1 MPGHDVA
8 SVSHMASLDR
18 AAVHDDRRRTDR
30 AAIPGRS
37 QGAAVAPCL
46 PFRHL
51 DTLWLQVTGTL
62 CNLRCTHCFISCG
75 PDNDTVSLMPR
86 DQVLGTLARAPEL
99 GVREFYYT
107 GGEPFLHP
115 DIRLFI
121 ERGLEVAPVTV
132 LTNGILIT
140 ERQAEWLGALFSS
153 SRYSLDIRISLDGLT
168 AEQNDAVRGAGTF
181 AKIIRAVG
189 RLAARGLVP
198 AVAVTE
204 VHEGMGAPET
214 RLAFLALLRSLG
226 CRSPRVKFLPV
237 FRLGAQAERL
247 GGYAQHERLAEGD
260 LAPEEYESLQC
271 SSARLL
277 AADGVYP
284 CPLLLGQPGA
294 RMGPGLDEGLHDVRL
309 AHGACVTCH
318 LTGMTCRT

>member
-1 MPGHDVA
+1 MPEHDVA
-8 SVSHMASLDR
+8 STPGMARPDS
-18 AAVHDDRRRTDR
+18 AEIHDDRRRTDSP
-30 AAIPGRS
+30 AAPRPS
-37 QGAAVAPCL
+37 RGAAAPPWL

-75 PDNDTVSLMPR
+75 PENHSVSLMPK
-86 DQVLGTLARAPEL
+86 DQVLDALARAPGL
-99 GVREFYYT
+99 GVRELYYT

-140 ERQAEWLGALFSS
+140 ERQAEWLGALFGSC
-153 SRYSLDIRISLDGLT
+153 RYSLDIRISLDGLT

-181 AKIIRAVG
+181 AKITRAVG

-204 VHEGMGAPET
+204 VHEGMGAPEA
-214 RLAFLALLRSLG
+214 RLAFLELLRGLG

-247 GGYAQHERLAEGD
+247 GGYAEDERLAEGD
-260 LAPEEYESLQC
+260 LAPEEYASLQC

-284 CPLLLGQPGA
+284 CPLLLGQPRA
-294 RMGPGLDEGLHDVRL
+294 RMGSGLDDGLRDIRL